1 MSAAFIPFLVPIGL
15 LLFLL
20 EVYFLRKKKMK
31 ITLEQTALNISLG
44 FVERLL
50 GLYLTEKSIL
60 LLHKTLNFAF
70 FETLPKTWWVLAI
83 TFIALDLIWYIFH
96 IAGHRISLMWGIH
109 LVHHH
114 SEEFNLSVNFALSP
128 LGFILRS
135 FMYCSLVVFGLPV
148 EYVIL
153 SSYLNAFYQYYLHT
167 QFINTIP
174 YLEKVFVMPAH
185 HQVHHG
191 SNELYLDKNFG
202 GVFIFWDRLFRT
214 YQPLVEPV
222 NYGLTA
228 ALPHRD
234 FFNLQTFFFKK
245 LLANFKSMGFKD
257 GIRLLFVGPEN
268 QSSEIPSVLPLE
280 TNTSKTKLIIGVLIY
295 VLAYQTLIQ
304 IENLVWFIIVFLLNF
319 IAIIIINGINF
330 SKSINKT
337 PDINEH

>member
-20 EVYFLRKKKMK
+20 EVYFLRKNQIK

-44 FVERLL
+44 FLERLL

-60 LLHKTLNFAF
+60 LVNKSLDFAF

-96 IAGHRISLMWGIH
+96 LAGHRISLMWGIH

-234 FFNLQTFFFKK
+234 FFNLQTFFSR
-245 LLANFKSMGFKD
+245 NS
-257 GIRLLFVGPEN
+257 
-268 QSSEIPSVLPLE
+268 
-280 TNTSKTKLIIGVLIY
+280 
-295 VLAYQTLIQ
+295 
-304 IENLVWFIIVFLLNF
+304 
-319 IAIIIINGINF
+319 
-330 SKSINKT
+330 
-337 PDINEH
+337 

>member
-1 MSAAFIPFLVPIGL
+1 MSAAFIPFLVPLGL
-15 LLFLL
+15 LLFFL
-20 EVYFLRKKKMK
+20 EVYFLRKNKMK

-202 GVFIFWDRLFRT
+202 GVFIFWDRMFST
-214 YQPLVEPV
+214 FQPLVEPV

-245 LLANFKSMGFKD
+245 LLANFKAMGLKD
-257 GIRLLFVGPEN
+257 GIRLLFVGPEH
-268 QSSEIPSVLPLE
+268 QSSAIPSVLPLK
-280 TNTSKTKLIIGVLIY
+280 TNPSKTKLILGVLIY

-304 IENLVWFIIVFLLNF
+304 IESLGWFILVFLLNF
-319 IAIIIINGINF
+319 IAIITINGISF
-330 SKSINKT
+330 SKSIDKT
-337 PDINEH
+337 PEIDEH